1 MQISIVIPSL
11 NSPLIHQ
18 VIASVRAQDGLE
30 LLQEIIIVGKD
41 EAGLIPISEK
51 IQFIDTGTPVNSAR
65 ARNIGIAA
73 ATGDLLIFLDS
84 DCLPEPGWLLAHHQA
99 HQMGHPVVGGGV
111 KPTGDTYWGLSYNLT
126 LFHEVLTTAA
136 AGPRQYLPTLNLS
149 LDRHVIDAVGPL
161 DEKWLR
167 AHDIEWTLRMLK
179 AGYQPYFW
187 PQAAI
192 IHQHNRH
199 SLKRI
204 WPDLTLSAQDMS
216 QIRRHNPT
224 LIPSSFVL
232 QYPWLVLLLSPLIA
246 TWITTQ
252 IARKPA
258 FQLRHHWH
266 TIPAIF
272 ITKIAWCWGAS
283 QTH

>member
-1 MQISIVIPSL
+1 MQISIIIPSL

-18 VIASVRAQDGLE
+18 VIEAIQAQDGVE
-30 LLQEIIIVGKD
+30 LLQEIIVVGKD
-41 EAGLIPISEK
+41 EAGLISTGEK

-65 ARNIGIAA
+65 ARNMGIAA

-99 HQMGHPVVGGGV
+99 HQMGHPVVSGGV

-126 LFHEVLTTAA
+126 LFHEVLTTAPV
-136 AGPRQYLPTLNLS
+136 GSRQYLPTLNLS
-149 LDRHVIDAVGPL
+149 VDHHVIAAVGTL

-192 IHQHNRH
+192 IHQHNRN

-204 WPDLTLSAQDMS
+204 WPDLVLSAQDMS
-216 QIRRHNPT
+216 QIRRHNAT
-224 LIPSSFVL
+224 LIPSSFIL

-246 TWITTQ
+246 TRITTQ
-252 IARKPA
+252 IACKPA
-258 FQLRHHWH
+258 FQLRKHWH
-266 TIPAIF
+266 TLPAIF
-272 ITKIAWCWGAS
+272 ITKLAWCWGAS
-283 QTH
+283 HAY